1 MIVKVKITK
10 EKDLF
15 FKKED
20 NLEINEYLFKLI
32 DIYSAVYMHSSKFLT
47 KSQKVF
53 YIASIIL
60 EQKKISFKSKEAL
73 EFFNKYL
80 PLKNKSDISVYLSR
94 IEKKGWYQK
103 IGNDHLLPE
112 VFKDL
117 KKVTF
122 YVNLNNDTEE
132 LN

>member
-1 MIVKVKITK
+1 MIIKVKITK
-10 EKDLF
+10 EKDLI

-20 NLEINEYLFKLI
+20 NLEVNEYLFKLI
-32 DIYSAVYMHSSKFLT
+32 DIYSAVYMKTSNFLT

-60 EQKKISFKSKEAL
+60 EQKKVSFKSKEAL

-94 IEKKGWYQK
+94 IQKKGWYKK
-103 IGNDHLLPE
+103 IGNDHLLPD

-117 KKVTF
+117 NKVTF
-122 YVNLNNDTEE
+122 HVHLNNETDE